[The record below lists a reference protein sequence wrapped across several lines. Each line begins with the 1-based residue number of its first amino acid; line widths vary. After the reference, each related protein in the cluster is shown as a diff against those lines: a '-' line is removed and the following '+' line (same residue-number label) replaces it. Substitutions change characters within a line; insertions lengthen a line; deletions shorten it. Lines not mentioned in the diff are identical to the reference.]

1 MNYKM
6 LVLDIDGT
14 LTTSDK
20 KISPATL
27 EALLRLQE
35 DGFYVVIASGRP
47 TAGVLPFARLLR
59 LDDFGN
65 YILTFNGAQIMN
77 MKTNTVLYN
86 KTLPPEVIPALYE
99 EAASSRIGLITY
111 EGNGAVAATPINR
124 YIEYAA
130 RINRIPVTQ
139 VPDFPSYVTFP
150 VNKCLMSAEPEMLI
164 PVEERLKK
172 RFQGL
177 LSICRSEPFFLEI
190 MPQGIDKAASLQKL
204 LEMLGLTREQIICCG
219 DGFNDISMIEFAGLG
234 VAMGNAQEI
243 VKKSADFVTGTN
255 DEDGLVTVIRRFFPL
270 SFR

>member
-27 EALLRLQE
+27 EALLRVQK
-35 DGFYVVIASGRP
+35 DGCHVVLASGRP
-47 TAGVLPFARLLR
+47 TAGVLPFAKMLKLHE
-59 LDDFGN
+59 FGN
-65 YILTFNGAQIMN
+65 YILTFNGAKILQ
-77 MKTNTVLYN
+77 MKTNSVIYD
-86 KTLPPEVIPALYE
+86 KTLPPDVIPVLYE
-99 EAASSRIGLITY
+99 EAIASRVGLITY
-111 EGNGAVAATPINR
+111 EGNAAIASTPINH

-130 RINRIPVTQ
+130 RINKISVTQ
-139 VPDFPSYVTFP
+139 VPDFPSYVSFP
-150 VNKCLMSAEPEMLI
+150 VNKCLMSEEPEMLI

-190 MPQGIDKAASLQKL
+190 MPQGINKAASLQRLIKL
-204 LEMLGLTREQIICCG
+204 LGLTQDEIICCG

-243 VKKSADFVTGTN
+243 VKKSADFVTGSN
-255 DEDGLVTVIRRFFPL
+255 DEDGLVTVINRFFPC
-270 SFR
+270 SSR